1 MEEIEKN
8 EKYLPIGTVVILKNA
23 KKRMMI
29 TGFCCKDE
37 QKPEKTFDYSGC
49 LYPEGIVSSDRN
61 LLFDH
66 DQIDKIFALGYSDD
80 EEKEFKE
87 RLKEALESSD
97 FNKED

>member
-1 MEEIEKN
+1 MEEIEKDG
-8 EKYLPIGTVVILKNA
+8 KYLPIGTVVLLKNA

-37 QKPEKTFDYSGC
+37 QNPEKIYDYSGC

-66 DQIDKIFALGYSDD
+66 NQIGKIFALGYSDN

-87 RLKEALESSD
+87 RLNEALETT
-97 FNKED
+97 NL

>member
-1 MEEIEKN
+1 MIDLKEN
-8 EKYLPIGTVVILKNA
+8 NKYLPIGTVVLCKNA
-23 KKRMMI
+23 SKRLMI
-29 TGFCCKDE
+29 TGFCCSDAGNPDKVY
-37 QKPEKTFDYSGC
+37 DYSGC

-87 RLKEALESSD
+87 KLVDALDATNDAE
-97 FNKED
+97 

>member
-8 EKYLPIGTVVILKNA
+8 EKYLPIGTVVLLQNA

-37 QKPEKTFDYSGC
+37 QRPDKTFDYSGC
-49 LYPEGIVSSDRN
+49 LYPEGIFSSDRN

-66 DQIDKIFALGYSDD
+66 DQIDKIFALGYSDE

-87 RLKEALESSD
+87 KLVEAIESAD
-97 FNKED
+97 L